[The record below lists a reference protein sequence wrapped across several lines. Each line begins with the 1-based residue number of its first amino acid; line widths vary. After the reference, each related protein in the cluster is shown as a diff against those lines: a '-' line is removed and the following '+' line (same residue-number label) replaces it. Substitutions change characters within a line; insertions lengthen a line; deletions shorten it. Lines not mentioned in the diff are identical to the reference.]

1 MRTKVLMGSVALLAA
16 LTALPCAS
24 AAVYTWNN
32 TAGGNWTDTANWSGG
47 AYATGADN
55 TADFSTLTLSGATG
69 VTLNAGIA
77 IGNLTFG
84 DASGSGNAWTL
95 AGGNNLTLSGTSE
108 TNITANT
115 DTTLGVGK
123 ITLHWGT
130 SVTNKAT
137 VANGKTLTISAPI
150 WSDQSGGS
158 NAYLNKYGA
167 GTLKLTNTGDNVY
180 FNVYAREG
188 TVEFASAGNGGAHA
202 GGIAGID
209 SGATVKFTAS
219 SNNGL
224 QVWGLDANPTVDGVA
239 QPGGGVVNITGGTLD
254 LYGHNQYYTGFT
266 VSSAGGTLAN
276 SSTSTAAT
284 YTPYKTTLN
293 GTLTVNTG
301 SDITLSRG
309 STGTNSSGIEGAGGI
324 IKTGN
329 AALYLTSN
337 NGYTGTT
344 TISNGT
350 LAVGVGGTT
359 GTLGLGDV
367 TNNATLTFNRS
378 DSDYS
383 VANAISGSGQLVKNG
398 SGTIALT
405 GTNGY
410 TGNTTINTG
419 TLSVSNVGST
429 GNIGTG
435 ALNIV
440 GGTLAV
446 TASSSTGRNVYVG
459 NTTTNSVNVAS
470 GGTLEFTGIVRSN
483 INANA
488 YLNKYGTG
496 TLTLSNTV
504 DNSYLY
510 VAAHEGTVLFNS
522 TSGSLVHAGS
532 ISAIDAGATI
542 QFTGSGDKQVWA
554 GNINGQQGGII
565 AITGGTLD
573 LNGRSQVQTAFS
585 VSSAGGTLANT
596 NTAAASSYTP
606 YSSTIDG
613 TLTVNSVGDITLGV
627 GTSGS
632 ASTGTG
638 GITKT
643 GSGKLI
649 LSGANG
655 YTGATA
661 VNAGTLVVNGSI
673 TGAGGDVTV
682 ANGATLAGNGSIIRN
697 LIIQSG
703 GNITPGNSVGNLTVG
718 GNVDFSGTYQW
729 ELGSLVDNASGTAGT
744 NWDLVTMSLGTL
756 SGSAPTIS
764 IAGIDPTEDSFWKS
778 SHVWNIVTGIGA
790 STLSTTGGDITGYD
804 TQYGYFDTA
813 SAVGPT
819 GGIMQLTWTPV
830 PEPSSIVLLAA
841 GLIGLIA
848 YAWRKRK

>member
-1 MRTKVLMGSVALLAA
+1 MRTKVILGGVALLVT
-16 LTALPCAS
+16 LTALQYAS
-24 AAVYTWNN
+24 AATTYTWNAQSG
-32 TAGGNWTDTANWSGG
+32 TWSTTTNWLDSVP
-47 AYATGADN
+47 YVSGADN
-55 TADFSTLTLSGATG
+55 TADFSKVSLTADSTVALDTAI
-69 VTLNAGIA
+69 IA
-77 IGNLTFG
+77 GNLIFG
-84 DASGSGNAWTL
+84 DAGTGGYAYTLNGNSAI
-95 AGGNNLTLSGTSE
+95 TLSGTTE

-115 DTTLGVGK
+115 NTTLSGGST
-123 ITLHWGT
+123 INLSAGT

-137 VANGKTLTISAPI
+137 VAAGKILTV
-150 WSDQSGGS
+150 SDNFFTGS
-158 NAYLNKYGA
+158 NSYLHKYGT
-167 GTLKLTNTGDNVY
+167 GTMVLANTSDNVW
-180 FNVYAREG
+180 FNVVAHEG
-188 TVEFASAGNGGAHA
+188 TVEFASAGNTGCHA
-202 GGIAGID
+202 GGIAAID
-209 SGATVKFTAS
+209 ANATVKFTAA
-219 SNNGL
+219 SNDGY
-224 QVWGLDANPTVDGVA
+224 QVWGDNSNGNYGSGL

-254 LYGHNQYYTGFT
+254 LYGHDQFLTGFT
-266 VSSAGGTLAN
+266 VSDAGGTLAN
-276 SSTSTAAT
+276 SSTTTGAT

-293 GTLTVNTG
+293 GTLVVNTT

-309 STGTNSSGIEGAGGI
+309 STGDNSSGIDGVGGLT
-324 IKTGN
+324 KNGDAT
-329 AALYLTSN
+329 LYLTSD
-337 NGYTGTT
+337 NGYQGAT
-344 TISNGT
+344 TINAGT
-350 LAVGVGGTT
+350 LQIGGGGSS
-359 GTLGLGDV
+359 GTLGTADV
-367 TNNATLTFNRS
+367 TNNGILRFDRS
-378 DSDYS
+378 DNAYT

-398 SGTIALT
+398 GGTITLT

-410 TGNTTINTG
+410 AGNTTVNAG
-419 TLSVSNVGST
+419 TLSVSDVSST

-435 ALNIV
+435 ELFIT
-440 GGTLAV
+440 GGTLAF
-446 TASSSTGRNVYVG
+446 TGTSSSTGRNVWVG
-459 NTTTNSVNVAS
+459 SGTTDGVNVAN

-496 TLTLSNTV
+496 TLTLSNTT
-504 DNSYLY
+504 DNSYLH

-522 TSGSLVHAGS
+522 ASGQYVHAGS
-532 ISAIDAGATI
+532 ISAIDADATI

-554 GNINGQQGGII
+554 GDIDGQQGGTI

-606 YSSTIDG
+606 YSSTLDG
-613 TLTVNSVGDITLGV
+613 TLTVHAVGDITLGV

-632 ASTGTG
+632 ASTGSG

-643 GSGKLI
+643 GSGKLT
-649 LSGANG
+649 LSGENS

-661 VNAGTLVVNGSI
+661 VNAGTLVVDGSI
-673 TGAGGDVTV
+673 TGTGGDVTV
-682 ANGATLAGNGSIIRN
+682 ASGATLAGNGSIVRN

-764 IAGIDPTEDSFWKS
+764 IAGIDPTDDSFWKS

-804 TQYGYFDTA
+804 TQYGYFDTTG
-813 SAVGPT
+813 AVGPT